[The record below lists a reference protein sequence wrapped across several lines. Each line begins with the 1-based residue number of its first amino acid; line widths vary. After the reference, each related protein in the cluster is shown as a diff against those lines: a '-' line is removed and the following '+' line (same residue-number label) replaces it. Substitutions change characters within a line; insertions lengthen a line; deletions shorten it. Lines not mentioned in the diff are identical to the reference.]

1 MFQDGEAFVTD
12 SFERDDRLEK
22 AGIPSIGIPALVAR
36 LSLFAASQM
45 APIHEVTP
53 SVVAMAVRMAV
64 SS

>member
-1 MFQDGEAFVTD
+1 MIVW
-12 SFERDDRLEK
+12 RRL
-22 AGIPSIGIPALVAR
+22 ASLPSEYQPSLRG
-36 LSLFAASQM
+36 SLFAASQM